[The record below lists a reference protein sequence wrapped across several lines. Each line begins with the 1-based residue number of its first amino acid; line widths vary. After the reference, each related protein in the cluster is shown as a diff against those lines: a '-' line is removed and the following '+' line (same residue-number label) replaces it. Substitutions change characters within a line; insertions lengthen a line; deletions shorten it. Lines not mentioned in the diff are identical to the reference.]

1 MGSEPKSR
9 KHLLVTHAVLL
20 PDIHCASYISW
31 CQQLNLLS
39 KASERQLWE
48 REKEDNFGRD
58 ECDKIINNSA
68 QNYQQAESG
77 LAKEV
82 PCKESSAS

>member
-1 MGSEPKSR
+1 VGGEPKSR

-48 REKEDNFGRD
+48 RERRQLWERW
-58 ECDKIINNSA
+58 
-68 QNYQQAESG
+68 
-77 LAKEV
+77 V
-82 PCKESSAS
+82 W